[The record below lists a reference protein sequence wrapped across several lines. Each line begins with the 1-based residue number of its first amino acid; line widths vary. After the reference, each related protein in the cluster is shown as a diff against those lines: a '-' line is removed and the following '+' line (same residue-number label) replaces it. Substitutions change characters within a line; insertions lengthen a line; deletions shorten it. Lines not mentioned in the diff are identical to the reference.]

1 MDGDRFAAHLSAH
14 ALNCL
19 TAECVLSRRDPVSLD
34 SLRIAAISLLLARLL
49 VSGAMP
55 RYNESAENEAE

>member
-1 MDGDRFAAHLSAH
+1 
-14 ALNCL
+14 LNCL